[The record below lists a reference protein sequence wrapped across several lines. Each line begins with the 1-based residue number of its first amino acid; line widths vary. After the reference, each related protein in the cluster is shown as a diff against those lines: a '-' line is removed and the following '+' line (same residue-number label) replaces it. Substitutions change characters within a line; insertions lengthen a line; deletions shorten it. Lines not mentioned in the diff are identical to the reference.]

1 MRIDRIKLIAEM
13 ARQDININDLSEKAC
28 ISRCT
33 LSALRGGKS
42 CTENT
47 VKRVAAA
54 LGVTV
59 ESLLEDGKEH

>member
-1 MRIDRIKLIAEM
+1 MRINRIKLIAEM
-13 ARQDININDLSEKAC
+13 ARQEVSVKELSEKAG
-28 ISRCT
+28 ISRCA

-47 VKRVAAA
+47 AQRVAAA

-59 ESLLEDGKEH
+59 DDLKED